1 MKIAHHGVQQ
11 SYAKYFLS
19 NFFNTVYRI
28 IKYHFKPL
36 LIKKKPNVMKF
47 DGQNEYSPMSFI
59 YNKELIN

>member
-36 LIKKKPNVMKF
+36 LIKKKHVMKS
-47 DGQNEYSPMSFI
+47 DRQNDYSPMSFI